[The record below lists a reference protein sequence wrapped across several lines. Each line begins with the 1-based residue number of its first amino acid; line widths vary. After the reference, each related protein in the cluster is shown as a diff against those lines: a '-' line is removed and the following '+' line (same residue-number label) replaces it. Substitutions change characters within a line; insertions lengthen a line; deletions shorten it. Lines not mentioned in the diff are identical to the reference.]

1 MWHLFGS
8 SKPRQIFQNSRESGI
23 PRLYTERH
31 ISTADHRYWVQFTTM
46 FLSAE
51 DVFASL
57 NVQDVRKVVEDAPE
71 NIVTLVDVL
80 TLHLESLVNDPSFS
94 PLPPSNSGGWNALF
108 TTSATVPKAPDNRD
122 RHQEALNCFRVLSRI
137 IPIIYEAGTLDKCDT
152 DITDLEQSALWSSK
166 TRAMRMRANKNAQK
180 SLVPTESKDSDDT
193 SSTEG
198 QFILTDG
205 DDSILDPLSD
215 PILDVTE
222 SIPCTGHALIM
233 TLMEL
238 LFHSGFTMPWTEEQF
253 IESNNS
259 DISRVHFTIWEAG
272 IGSPVD
278 LENTTHEH
286 ILRRTELMRLLLVL
300 LAKPMYVTKE
310 ALCTLGMQALEFMT
324 CELERPVVLSF
335 LCSLLNTVANYRQAE
350 RWKMFGADV
359 VRDTYTSLC
368 LEILCVLLSY
378 QPASHNSNLFLFYAR
393 KLYRESDFLFLMNGA
408 GKLFR
413 ESMAVTNGPF
423 EMSGARST
431 FVKAPEEHVSEML
444 AVIWTLLRTN
454 NKLCE
459 TVTQSPRI
467 AFDMLSWLLYVAL
480 SNKCAPATL
489 GQAQLAIFLLQDLS
503 SYKDF
508 AKFLSKPNSIESITI
523 PAYLLRQQGTLALD
537 VLIEGSY
544 LLITASSGHLTP
556 LYTSILLILY
566 NTSPY
571 WQGISAASA
580 SRLEQLLHQLASPK
594 FLLSDPNHPYLLG
607 LFLDTLSRVVQ
618 YNYSS
623 NVHLV
628 YILVRSAHVIERTH
642 SFKLNSALSMIY
654 FAREHARNHLRQ
666 KELPP
671 TPSEDADNTN
681 TNKNNQ
687 NILSDKP
694 EKGTFDQNDHS
705 DKTAESVNESD
716 KESLEGTKD
725 GSEKRG
731 NIFESK
737 VIEKEDCAADPEIKD
752 KVTKESVH
760 DGEKEQ
766 DSSRIDVPV
775 TYVSEQTAFM
785 ETETTELPQLPLS
798 QSVEPL
804 SKAQLDHIAATIGK
818 NGFVPTQEWI
828 DTWLPTL
835 KFDVLDPLLEYLVPR
850 VNEFCAADPS
860 VSSGSFAHEQVLAFF
875 LREQSPSHV
884 IPSAPVPQAW
894 TFEWTKQSDIWL
906 QSYIWG
912 LIYAVGVTP
921 LAIWLDTR
929 THLFEVQ
936 VEQPAETATSRA
948 IQSFSSLTS
957 SVLSQMSFFA
967 ENPVSTSAE
976 PLVTNPQPSTSQ

>member
-1 MWHLFGS
+1 MWHVFGS
-8 SKPRQIFQNSRESGI
+8 SKPKEIFQNSRESGI

-31 ISTADHRYWVQFTTM
+31 ISTADYRYWVQFTTL
-46 FLSAE
+46 FSSAE
-51 DVFASL
+51 DVFSSL
-57 NVQDVRKVVEDAPE
+57 KVQDVRKVVEDAPE

-94 PLPPSNSGGWNALF
+94 PLPPSSSGGWNALF
-108 TTSATVPKAPDNRD
+108 TTSATVPKAPDSRD

-137 IPIIYEAGTLDKCDT
+137 IPIIYEAGSLDKCDT
-152 DITDLEQSALWSSK
+152 DITDLEHSALWSSK

-180 SLVPTESKDSDDT
+180 SLVPADPKGIDDT

-205 DDSILDPLSD
+205 DDSLWDPLSD
-215 PILDVTE
+215 PVLDATE
-222 SIPCTGHALIM
+222 SIPSTGHALIM

-286 ILRRTELMRLLLVL
+286 ILRRTEIMRLLLIL
-300 LAKPMYVTKE
+300 LSKPMYVTKE
-310 ALCTLGMQALEFMT
+310 TLCTSSMQALEFMT

-350 RWKMFGADV
+350 RWKILGADA

-368 LEILCVLLSY
+368 LEMLCVLLSY
-378 QPASHNSNLFLFYAR
+378 QPASKNSNLFLFYAR
-393 KLYRESDFLFLMNGA
+393 KLYRESDFLFLMNGT
-408 GKLFR
+408 GKIFR
-413 ESMAVTNGPF
+413 ESMAVTSGAF
-423 EMSGARST
+423 EMNNGRST

-444 AVIWTLLRTN
+444 VVIWTLIRTN
-454 NKLCE
+454 SKLCE

-480 SNKCAPATL
+480 SNKCSPATL
-489 GQAQLAIFLLQDLS
+489 GQAQLAIFMLQDLS

-508 AKFLSKPNSIESITI
+508 AKFLSKPNSIESISI
-523 PAYLLRQQGTLALD
+523 PVHLLRQQGTLALD
-537 VLIEGSY
+537 VLIEGTY
-544 LLITASSGHLTP
+544 LLITGSSGHLTP
-556 LYTSILLILY
+556 LYSSILLILY
-566 NTSPY
+566 NTSPF

-594 FLLSDPNHPYLLG
+594 FLLSDPSHPYLLG
-607 LFLDTLSRVVQ
+607 LFLETLSRVVQ

-628 YILVRSAHVIERTH
+628 YILVRSAHIIERTH
-642 SFKLNSALSMIY
+642 SFKLNSALSMTY
-654 FAREHARNHLRQ
+654 FAREHAKNHVKL
-666 KELPP
+666 KDLPP
-671 TPSEDADNTN
+671 TPSEETYHMNTKSDHEN
-681 TNKNNQ
+681 T
-687 NILSDKP
+687 LSCQTEEGRVEHNGYSK
-694 EKGTFDQNDHS
+694 E
-705 DKTAESVNESD
+705 TAESVNGSD
-716 KESLEGTKD
+716 KRNMESTENNLGKEEIASQGKD
-725 GSEKRG
+725 IGKDR
-731 NIFESK
+731 
-737 VIEKEDCAADPEIKD
+737 AANPENSD
-752 KVTKESVH
+752 KVAKEVAQ
-760 DGEKEQ
+760 GEEKDQ
-766 DSSRIDVPV
+766 DMSKTDVPATEV
-775 TYVSEQTAFM
+775 PEQTAFM
-785 ETETTELPQLPLS
+785 ETETTETPALS
-798 QSVEPL
+798 SLLSSGPL
-804 SKAQLDHIAATIGK
+804 SKAELDHVALTIGK

-828 DTWLPTL
+828 DTWLPTIN
-835 KFDVLDPLLEYLVPR
+835 FDVLDPLLEYLVPR

-875 LREQSPSHV
+875 LREQSPLHV
-884 IPSAPVPQAW
+884 IPPAPAPQIC
-894 TFEWTKQSDIWL
+894 TFEWTNQSDVWL

-936 VEQPAETATSRA
+936 VEQPAETAAGRA
-948 IQSFSSLTS
+948 IQSFSTLTS

-967 ENPVSTSAE
+967 KKPASANME
-976 PLVTNPQPSTSQ
+976 PLGADPQTQSL